1 VERALEELK
10 KLETSF
16 MQFRDQAAVREEH
29 FRGVDAEREGEM
41 RGYKLAYSFAVAR
54 VQQSIES
61 LEQSEP
67 V

>member
-1 VERALEELK
+1 MERALEELK

>member
-1 VERALEELK
+1 MEEVIKELE

-41 RGYKLAYSFAVAR
+41 RGYKLAYSFAVAQ
-54 VQQSIES
+54 VQQSIDR
-61 LEQSEP
+61 LKQSKP